1 MIHNRFPFSFLPSPF
16 SFFIFFFFCLLFF
29 FSTAFGVTAD
39 TLTIHVITFSTPSP
53 KGWNAHY
60 KNIASFPNTD
70 EQWAKILMIQ
80 TLKCD
85 SLTAGDKYP
94 CGEWDYIWS
103 TFVDV
108 PKGDTTEKFCLGSFV
123 TPYGKR
129 LEMGGESGWEW
140 IYDISEYAP
149 ILKGNLN
156 LQVGNNQELLDLKFH
171 FIKGTPPRDV
181 ISVQNIYPYA
191 DYKYEYLADDSL
203 LKSTDI
209 ILNPNAHTYRIKS
222 IVSGHGHAGPRNCC
236 EWDSKTHTWYTEG
249 YELFRWNVWTDC
261 GNNPIY
267 PQGGTWPFDRAGW
280 CPGTIV
286 DEHEF
291 ELTPYV
297 LPGDTLNLD
306 YGIENYYDNDEKD
319 GTFRMTH
326 QLISYGAPN
335 FNNDA
340 ELVDIIAPSSQDKFS
355 RINPIC
361 DNPQIIIRNS
371 GAFDLQTVKIEYGL
385 TMGRKSTHHWYGN
398 LAFLESDTLIL
409 PPMNW
414 RKLYKDSIFEV
425 TLHSPNGVTDEN
437 EQNNTLISTVQIP
450 LQLPTEFILQI
461 HTNDVERAQEN
472 AFTISDTDG
481 EVYYSGDN
489 FIDDTNYRYEVK
501 LNKGCYQFLFTDT
514 MEDGIS
520 VHWWNR
526 NSDPDKVGINGS
538 VKILSTDGAE
548 LHSFNPD
555 FGQELRLNFVVE

>member
-1 MIHNRFPFSFLPSPF
+1 MIHNRFPFFFLPSPF

-53 KGWNAHY
+53 EGWNAHY
-60 KNIASFPNTD
+60 KTIASFPNTD

-108 PKGDTTEKFCLGSFV
+108 PKGDTTEEFCLGSFV

-222 IVSGHGHAGPRNCC
+222 IVSGHGHASPRNCC

-414 RKLYKDSIFEV
+414 RKLDKDSIFEV

>member
-1 MIHNRFPFSFLPSPF
+1 MTKGFT
-16 SFFIFFFFCLLFF
+16 LLILAL
-29 FSTAFGVTAD
+29 TVVIPQEGD
-39 TLTIHVITFSTPSP
+39 TLTIHPITFATPSP
-53 KGWNAHY
+53 EGWNAQY
-60 KNIASFPNTD
+60 KTIAPFPDTH
-70 EQWAKILMIQ
+70 EQWAKILMVQ

-85 SLTAGDKYP
+85 SLTAGDKFA

-103 TFVDV
+103 TFVYV
-108 PKGDTTEKFCLGSFV
+108 PKADTTEQFCLGSFV

-129 LEMGGESGWEW
+129 LEMGGESGWKW

-156 LQVGNNQELLDLKFH
+156 LQAGNNQELLDLKFH
-171 FIKGTPPRDV
+171 FIKGTPARDV
-181 ISVQNIYPYA
+181 ISVQNIYLYE

-203 LKSTDI
+203 LTSTNI
-209 ILNPNAHTYRIKS
+209 ILNPIASAYRIKS

-249 YELFRWNVWTDC
+249 YELFRWNVWKDC

-306 YGIENYYDNDEKD
+306 YGIENYSDNGEKD

-326 QLISYGAPN
+326 QLISYGTAN
-335 FNNDA
+335 FKIDA
-340 ELVDIIAPSSQDKFS
+340 ELMDIIAPNSKDKFN

-361 DNPQIIIRNS
+361 DNPKIIIRNS
-371 GAFDLQTVKIEYGL
+371 GIFDLQSINIKYGL
-385 TMGRKSTHHWYGN
+385 IKGEKYTYHWYGN
-398 LAFLESDTLIL
+398 LKFLESDTLNL
-409 PPMNW
+409 PPINLE
-414 RKLYKDSIFEV
+414 RLAIDPTFVVELSF
-425 TLHSPNGVTDEN
+425 PNGMQDEN
-437 EQNNTLISTVQIP
+437 IQNNTLTSIVVHP
-450 LQLPTEFILQI
+450 KEFPTEFILQL
-461 HTNDVERAQEN
+461 HTNNMNRAHEN

-481 EVYYSGDN
+481 EVYYSGNN
-489 FIDDTNYRYEVK
+489 FNDDSNYRYEVK
-501 LNKGCYQFLFTDT
+501 LKKGCYQFLFTDK

-520 VHWWNR
+520 LHWWNQSI
-526 NSDPDKVGINGS
+526 NSDKMGISGL
-538 VKILSTDGAE
+538 VKILSIDGNE
-548 LHSFNPD
+548 LHNFKSD
-555 FGQELRLNFVVE
+555 FGQELRLKFVVK

>member
-1 MIHNRFPFSFLPSPF
+1 VIHNRFPFSILLFHFFLLPS
-16 SFFIFFFFCLLFF
+16 IF

-53 KGWNAHY
+53 EGWNTHY
-60 KNIASFPNTD
+60 KTIASFPNTD

-108 PKGDTTEKFCLGSFV
+108 PKGDTTEEFCLGSFV

-414 RKLYKDSIFEV
+414 RKLDKDSIFEV

-526 NSDPDKVGINGS
+526 NSDPNKVGINGS

>member
-1 MIHNRFPFSFLPSPF
+1 VIHNRFPFSFLPSPF

-53 KGWNAHY
+53 EGWNAHY
-60 KNIASFPNTD
+60 KTIASFPNTD

-108 PKGDTTEKFCLGSFV
+108 PKGDTTEEFCLGSFV

-414 RKLYKDSIFEV
+414 RKLDKDSIFEV

>member
-1 MIHNRFPFSFLPSPF
+1 
-16 SFFIFFFFCLLFF
+16 
-29 FSTAFGVTAD
+29 
-39 TLTIHVITFSTPSP
+39 
-53 KGWNAHY
+53 
-60 KNIASFPNTD
+60 
-70 EQWAKILMIQ
+70 MIQ

-108 PKGDTTEKFCLGSFV
+108 PKGDTTEEFCLGSFV

-191 DYKYEYLADDSL
+191 DYKYEYLANDSL

-297 LPGDTLNLD
+297 LPRDTLNLD

-414 RKLYKDSIFEV
+414 RKLDKDSIFEV

-526 NSDPDKVGINGS
+526 NSDPNKVGINGS

-555 FGQELRLNFVVE
+555 FGQELRLNFVVELK

>member
-108 PKGDTTEKFCLGSFV
+108 PKGDTTEEFCLGSFV

-191 DYKYEYLADDSL
+191 DYKYEYLANDSL

-249 YELFRWNVWTDC
+249 YELFRWNVWMDC

-414 RKLYKDSIFEV
+414 RKLNKDLIFEV

-450 LQLPTEFILQI
+450 LQLSNKFILQI

-548 LHSFNPD
+548 LHSFSPD

>member
-1 MIHNRFPFSFLPSPF
+1 VIHNRFPFSFLPSPF

-39 TLTIHVITFSTPSP
+39 TLTIHLITFSTPSP
-53 KGWNAHY
+53 EGWNAHY
-60 KNIASFPNTD
+60 KTIASFPNTD

-108 PKGDTTEKFCLGSFV
+108 PKGDTTEEFCLGSFV

-414 RKLYKDSIFEV
+414 RKLDKDSIFEV

-437 EQNNTLISTVQIP
+437 EQNNTLISTMQIP